1 MPKVKKEVKKIPVN
15 LKFYRSKE
23 KPEKLVSYVT
33 KKNSSWIGV
42 RVEAEVAKKVVVIGC
57 QIKNIIEGALYNAT
71 LIPMR
76 EKEGFVAVK
85 IVADR
90 DREIEAFVPEEYWTI
105 NAKLRESAKAP
116 IFEAEAV
123 KYKGKKLELKNA
135 EEAHEAEAALAAAKY
150 IVSKAERK
158 ERKRHPVPPFT
169 TSNLQQE
176 ANKKLN
182 FSSSGT

>member
-85 IVADR
+85 IVP
-90 DREIEAFVPEEYWTI
+90 VQ
-105 NAKLRESAKAP
+105 
-116 IFEAEAV
+116 FEAKMETLYHKSGDFYIKISFGNKCMVYDPKNKNPLSSDINQFKNRLEKRIDIRNLPSLIEDFDRAV
-123 KYKGKKLELKNA
+123 NIQAIYT
-135 EEAHEAEAALAAAKY
+135 
-150 IVSKAERK
+150 R
-158 ERKRHPVPPFT
+158 
-169 TSNLQQE
+169 SND
-176 ANKKLN
+176 
-182 FSSSGT
+182 